1 MRIAI
6 GIPVS
11 MGKIMNE
18 DIPMINLS
26 WDGWLLRQLRIR
38 SYDTIK
44 ETHFC
49 FCLQF
54 IDAHGSRRIWRDF
67 FWWTIFPAVAGGAA
81 IVFFSFFFVKKKFAK
96 KLFTSILIKGERNVL
111 TFPSSLFPAF
121 LKKNKKRISHENNWK
136 WED

>member
-67 FWWTIFPAVAGGAA
+67 IWWTIFPAVAGGAA
-81 IVFFSFFFVKKKFAK
+81 IVFFSFFFVKKKIRQKIVHFNFDQRRAK
-96 KLFTSILIKGERNVL
+96 CSHVPFFSISR
-111 TFPSSLFPAF
+111 F
-121 LKKNKKRISHENNWK
+121 LKKKQKTN
-136 WED
+136 